1 METDLQSDLPPPL
14 LSSSPV
20 PPHPPRPSRRQSS
33 SQSLV
38 SPSAS
43 LLLIPPL
50 LSLTPDSA
58 WWRERE
64 LKIGQ
69 VQKFSPVGDCLVLYQ
84 GALLQK
90 QFVTLVA
97 LEPLESGQCQRSA
110 YFDLENLRLRKCGI

>member
-1 METDLQSDLPPPL
+1 METDLQSPL

-20 PPHPPRPSRRQSS
+20 PPRPLRPSRRQSS

-43 LLLIPPL
+43 LLLIPPP

-64 LKIGQ
+64 LKIKE
-69 VQKFSPVGDCLVLYQ
+69 VKKFSPVGDCLVLYQ

-110 YFDLENLRLRKCGI
+110 YFDLENLRLRNCGI